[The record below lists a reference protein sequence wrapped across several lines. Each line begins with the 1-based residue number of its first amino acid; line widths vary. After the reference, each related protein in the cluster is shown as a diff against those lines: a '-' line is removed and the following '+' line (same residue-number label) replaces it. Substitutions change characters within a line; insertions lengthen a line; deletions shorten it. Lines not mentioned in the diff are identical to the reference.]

1 MLKVYDYSITF
12 AEFPD
17 EIALCLNISN
27 CPCYCEG
34 CSESYLKD
42 DVGKEITQEFIDSLL
57 TKYKDYSITL
67 IGFMG
72 GDSDHK
78 ALKEI
83 ASYIKEKYQLLIGFY
98 SGFDSIDIDLI
109 SVIDYYKYGRFIL
122 PKPFDDSSKW
132 HLKSGGPINFP
143 WSNQRMLKK
152 INNNL
157 VDITERFRTVPL
169 GDLKRHIIQED

>member
-1 MLKVYDYSITF
+1 
-12 AEFPD
+12 
-17 EIALCLNISN
+17 
-27 CPCYCEG
+27 
-34 CSESYLKD
+34 
-42 DVGKEITQEFIDSLL
+42 
-57 TKYKDYSITL
+57 
-67 IGFMG
+67 MG

-109 SVIDYYKYGRFIL
+109 PVIDYYKYGRFIL
-122 PKPFDDSSKW
+122 PKPLDDPSKW

-152 INNNL
+152 IKNNL